1 MLDAAHHHHEV
12 RPRIDSTERETPMK
26 FATAAFAATSLA
38 LLAQP
43 AAAQQAE
50 APSAAQ
56 MAPVSDQELE
66 NFVIAASMIGQIH
79 ESAEIDAAE
88 KEQAS
93 MKVLSQAQLTPQR
106 FNSIGAALQSDED
119 LQARATQTVARLRA
133 EQAEG

>member
-1 MLDAAHHHHEV
+1 
-12 RPRIDSTERETPMK
+12 MK